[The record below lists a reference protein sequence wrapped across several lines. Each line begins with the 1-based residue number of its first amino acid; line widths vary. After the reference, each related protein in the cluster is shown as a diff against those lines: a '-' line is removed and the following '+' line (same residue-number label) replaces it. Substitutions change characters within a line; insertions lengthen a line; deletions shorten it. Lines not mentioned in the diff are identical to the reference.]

1 MGDDIVVNIVF
12 HMNTDNRVRS
22 EDERTFDM
30 YVIHFEILKLDI
42 YPIGTN
48 VLGIE

>member
-1 MGDDIVVNIVF
+1 
-12 HMNTDNRVRS
+12 MNTENRVRS

-42 YPIGTN
+42 ITQ
-48 VLGIE
+48 